1 MLFGNL
7 EEISQTSRLLLPDY
21 LPSLH
26 TYYYIVHEE
35 WSYNILLHNCR
46 HLLKPVAKLQKIR
59 DCDKFLIGKVSQ
71 SRFFLEIVTSF
82 NKSWLFVWH
91 VSNTLLFH
99 VGKYILVLEE
109 FYHLAF
115 QFSSLDAKV
124 HFPK

>member
-1 MLFGNL
+1 M
-7 EEISQTSRLLLPDY
+7 SQ
-21 LPSLH
+21 
-26 TYYYIVHEE
+26 
-35 WSYNILLHNCR
+35 
-46 HLLKPVAKLQKIR
+46 
-59 DCDKFLIGKVSQ
+59 F
-71 SRFFLEIVTSF
+71 RFFLEIATSF

-124 HFPK
+124 YFPKLWIVFLLGYNLFEVIVVFDMLLSFKLILAHVKYEHVDANLLAEIVIATVDVFAFNLCKSSLRSI